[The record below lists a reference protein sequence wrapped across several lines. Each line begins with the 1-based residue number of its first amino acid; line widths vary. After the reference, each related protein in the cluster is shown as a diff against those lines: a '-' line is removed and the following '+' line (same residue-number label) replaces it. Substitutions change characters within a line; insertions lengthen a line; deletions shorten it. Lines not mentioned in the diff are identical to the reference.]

1 MSSVKYFL
9 AAVVLSALAF
19 ASQPPEALISA
30 YSGKAVW
37 NKGKSEMKFISSG
50 TINLDRPNYRSHFWD
65 VPEEVSRI
73 VIGKNCIVTGAFR
86 TSSDC
91 TIEGRDRNTSI
102 VYGTDQQ
109 KWADSRGLKAYEYS
123 QFQNRAGVLRV
134 RNLTAV
140 NPFAFFIRGWKNQ
153 CHAERC
159 SFIDNRGGWGNHS
172 DGFSGGHGSTIK
184 DCYFETGD
192 DAVKCYFDIEVS
204 GVTIKMIQNCVPF
217 QFGWNTYQDS
227 VSRIKDVKIL
237 GDWGRGRARS
247 VFQWKNGEDHK
258 KVFID
263 GLRIFNPKASL
274 FELQSKGRLDI
285 EIKNAFI
292 NLRRYGTKNFTGIR
306 TICGSEEQKNL
317 YVCPAARRK

>member
-1 MSSVKYFL
+1 MSLKRCLPF
-9 AAVVLSALAF
+9 VLLTTLAF
-19 ASQPPEALISA
+19 ASQPPEELISS
-30 YSGKAVW
+30 YSGGAAW
-37 NKGKSEMKFISSG
+37 NEDSSELKFITSG
-50 TINLDRPNYRSHFWD
+50 TINLNRENLRSHFWD
-65 VPEEVSRI
+65 VPKEVSRI
-73 VIGKNCIVTGAFR
+73 VIGKNCIVTGAFH
-86 TSSDC
+86 TCSDC
-91 TIEGRDRNTSI
+91 TIEGEDRNTSI

-123 QFQNRAGVLRV
+123 QFQNRGGVLRV

-153 CHAERC
+153 CHAEKC

-192 DAVKCYFDIEVS
+192 DAIKCYFDIEVS

-227 VSRIKDVKIL
+227 VSRIKDVTII
-237 GDWGRGRARS
+237 GSRGRGRAKP
-247 VFQWKNGEDHK
+247 VFQWKSGEDHK

-263 GLRIFNPKASL
+263 GLQVFNPKASV

-285 EIKNAFI
+285 DIKNAFI
-292 NLRRYGTKNFTGIR
+292 NVRRYGTKNFTGTR
-306 TICGSEEQKNL
+306 KICGTQKQMNL
-317 YVCPAARRK
+317 HVCP